1 MQHRH
6 SHVLQSEQADP
17 LDSRQFL
24 IAVKRIADSLSYG
37 TDSSRFLG
45 QGLEYVQSRP
55 YQAGDPVKSIDWRV
69 TARMSKVYVKEYE
82 VPKCIPVWL
91 VVDTSASM
99 TISSIP
105 LSKYALA
112 VQTAGGIALACMDRV
127 SPVGVLG
134 AGEKNILVKPSLSR
148 DTVLQWM
155 HDLRHHRMDEQTQL
169 GTRLKA
175 LEASLTHS
183 SLVIVLSDFHDPSAL
198 ASLKLLAANH
208 DCIALQYRDPA
219 ENHTLGAGFFHGTEA
234 ETGSSFIA
242 HSGKRHSDPS
252 ALAATLKQAS
262 IDHLMIQTDQPLIQR
277 LRYFLQA
284 RGVLTGKG

>member
-1 MQHRH
+1 MEHYLEH
-6 SHVLQSEQADP
+6 ADP

-55 YQAGDPVKSIDWRV
+55 YQPGDPVKSIDWRV

-91 VVDTSASM
+91 VVDTSSSM
-99 TISSIP
+99 AISSLP
-105 LSKYALA
+105 LSKYSLA
-112 VQTAGGIALACMDRV
+112 VQTAGGIALACLDRV

-155 HDLRHHRMDEQTQL
+155 HDLRHHRMDEQTRL
-169 GTRLKA
+169 GTKLKA
-175 LEASLTHS
+175 LEASLKS
-183 SLVIVLSDFHDPSAL
+183 KSLIIILSDFHDPTAI
-198 ASLKLLAANH
+198 ATLKLLGANH
-208 DCIALQYRDPA
+208 DCIALQYIDPS
-219 ENHTLGAGFFHGTEA
+219 ENSTTGAGFFHGSEA
-234 ETGSSFIA
+234 ETGASFLA
-242 HSGKRHSDPS
+242 HSGRQHSDPN
-252 ALAATLKQAS
+252 ALAAALKKAS
-262 IDHLMIQTDQPLIQR
+262 IDHLMIQTDQPVIQR
-277 LRYFLQA
+277 LRYFLQS

>member
-1 MQHRH
+1 MEHYLEH
-6 SHVLQSEQADP
+6 ADP
-17 LDSRQFL
+17 LNSRQFM

-55 YQAGDPVKSIDWRV
+55 YQPGDPVKSIDWRV

-91 VVDTSASM
+91 VVDTSSSM
-99 TISSIP
+99 AISS
-105 LSKYALA
+105 LAVSKYQLA

-127 SPVGVLG
+127 SPVGILG
-134 AGEKNILVKPSLSR
+134 AGEKNILVRPSLSR

-155 HDLRHHRMDEQTQL
+155 HDLRNHRMDEQTQL

-175 LEASLTHS
+175 LEVSLKST
-183 SLVIVLSDFHDPSAL
+183 SLVIVLSDFHDPSAID
-198 ASLKLLAANH
+198 SLKLLGANH

-219 ENHTLGAGFFHGTEA
+219 EDNTTGAGFFHGSEA
-234 ETGSSFIA
+234 ETGISFLA
-242 HSGKRHSDPS
+242 HSGKKHSDS
-252 ALAATLKQAS
+252 NALVATLKKVG
-262 IDHLMIQTDQPLIQR
+262 IDHLMIQTDQPLVQR
-277 LRYFLQA
+277 LRHFLES